1 MTTVERS
8 GMIPATPDT
17 VWAALA
23 DFGAISAWATNVDHS
38 CLLTE
43 QETGIGT
50 ARRIQ
55 TGRTTLVETVVTWTA
70 PTTDQPGALA
80 YSLAGLPKV
89 VRSVTNTWSLTQDG
103 AGTAVTLTSTIDTGP
118 RPPQKVV
125 AKVVG
130 RKLAAA
136 SDEMIAGLTSHLASH
151 IATTETNA

>member
-1 MTTVERS
+1 MTNVERS
-8 GMIPATPDT
+8 GTIGVTPSE
-17 VWAALA
+17 VWAVLS
-23 DFGAISAWATNVDHS
+23 DFAAISTWAPNVDHS

-55 TGRTTLVETVVTWTA
+55 TGRTTLIETVVTWSA
-70 PTTDQPGALA
+70 PTTDSPGALS

-89 VRSVTNTWSLTQDG
+89 VRSVTNTWSLMNDR

-136 SDEMIAGLTSHLASH
+136 SDEMIAGLTRHIASH

>member
-1 MTTVERS
+1 MCW
-8 GMIPATPDT
+8 P
-17 VWAALA
+17 
-23 DFGAISAWATNVDHS
+23 
-38 CLLTE
+38 
-43 QETGIGT
+43 
-50 ARRIQ
+50 
-55 TGRTTLVETVVTWTA
+55 
-70 PTTDQPGALA
+70 

-89 VRSVTNTWSLTQDG
+89 VRSVTNTWQLTHDG

-136 SDEMIAGLTSHLASH
+136 SDEMIAGLTSHIASH

>member
-8 GMIPATPDT
+8 ATIATTPDA

-23 DFGAISAWATNVDHS
+23 DFGAISAWAANVDHS
-38 CLLTE
+38 CLLTR

-55 TGRTTLVETVVTWTA
+55 TGRTTLVETVAVWTA
-70 PTTDQPGALA
+70 PTTGRPGVLS
-80 YSLAGLPKV
+80 YSLEGLPKV
-89 VRSVTNTWSLTQDG
+89 VRSVTNTWNLTQDG
-103 AGTAVTLTSTIDTGP
+103 AGTTVTLTSSIDAGS
-118 RPPQKVV
+118 RPPQKVI

-136 SDEMIAGLTSHLASH
+136 SDEMIAGLTSHIARH
-151 IATTETNA
+151 IATTETTS